1 MSKYDKNTIVKNN
14 REFEMIKL
22 RMLGCNGGI
31 GGPGRRTTCYAI
43 DDNILID
50 AGTGVGEL
58 DLQQL
63 SRIDHVLLTHAHID
77 HIACLP
83 LLTDAVTAI
92 RNETLQVWALPAVI
106 DILVK
111 HVFNDLVWPD
121 FTKIP
126 SASKPFITLN
136 ALPESGPLQLGDL
149 RFSPLAANH
158 GIPACGYR
166 VEKNQVSLAFSGDT
180 ADCPPF
186 WSALEQDAQ
195 LAAVI
200 LECSYPRR
208 MVDMAKISRHFDVD
222 SVAHR
227 LRGLPEK
234 VASIVV
240 HRKPGM
246 EEEIEEEL
254 KQALTGRDVRFPVHG
269 QVYEF

>member
-1 MSKYDKNTIVKNN
+1 
-14 REFEMIKL
+14 MIKL

-31 GGPGRRTTCYAI
+31 GGAGRRTTCYAI

-50 AGTGVGEL
+50 AGTGLGEL
-58 DLQQL
+58 NLEQL
-63 SRIDHVLLTHAHID
+63 AKIDHVVLTHAHID

-92 RNETLQVWALPAVI
+92 RSEPLQVWALPGVI

-111 HVFNDLVWPD
+111 HIFNDLVWPD
-121 FTKIP
+121 FTRIP
-126 SASKPFITLN
+126 SASHPFITLHT
-136 ALPESGPLQLGDL
+136 LPENGPLQLGDI
-149 RFSPLAANH
+149 RFTPLPANH
-158 GIPACGYR
+158 GIPACGYL
-166 VEKNQVSLAFSGDT
+166 VEKNQVALAFSGDT

-186 WSALEQDAQ
+186 WTVLEQNTQ

-208 MVDMAKISRHFDVD
+208 MADMAKISQHLDVD
-222 SVAHR
+222 SVINR
-227 LRGLPEK
+227 LRDLPEK

-246 EEEIEEEL
+246 EEEIEAEL
-254 KQALTGRDVRFPVHG
+254 KQALKGRDVRFPVHG
-269 QVYEF
+269 QVYQF